1 MFVSVKSSDA
11 DTVVY
16 SVFVIVSAVTVVS
29 DAASVAV
36 SCFNSSSDI
45 MRPVKDNIFVKIVLK
60 INKILKAIFVFI
72 LWGLD

>member
-1 MFVSVKSSDA
+1 MLIFLLSMFAMFVSVKSSDA

-16 SVFVIVSAVTVVS
+16 SVFVFVSTVTVVS

-45 MRPVKDNIFVKIVLK
+45 MRPVKDNIFVKNSIE
-60 INKILKAIFVFI
+60 NK
-72 LWGLD
+72 